1 MIEEENSSKLEWK
14 RDIEKKMSDFVGIFS
29 ALYTIDSV
37 VSSKSL
43 SSQERYERIKRL
55 NTEILNILP
64 QEVGG
69 VFIESILV
77 LREAYRTKECNDTL
91 EVWNRDQVTDY
102 QRSLQKDSLEY
113 IHSLLTD

>member
-1 MIEEENSSKLEWK
+1 MIEEENSSKLERK
-14 RDIEKKMSDFVGIFS
+14 RDIEKKMSDFVSIFS

-69 VFIESILV
+69 CIHREYFSVKRSIQDKRV
-77 LREAYRTKECNDTL
+77 
-91 EVWNRDQVTDY
+91 
-102 QRSLQKDSLEY
+102 
-113 IHSLLTD
+113 